1 MTRDAPLFGE
11 NAPPL
16 KTDGQEFIFLLFSA

>member
-1 MTRDAPLFGE
+1 MTKDAPLFGE

-16 KTDGQEFIFLLFSA
+16 ETDGQGFIFPLFGA

>member
-1 MTRDAPLFGE
+1 MTRDAPLFGK

-16 KTDGQEFIFLLFSA
+16 KTDGQGFIFPLFDA